1 MQIVIDIPETAY
13 EYFAQGMRYVD
24 DVEMAII
31 AIVDGTPLPKG
42 HGRLIDADELEEL
55 FGKKCVGDC
64 GACMPKRK
72 TDGYGRWYDTCLLID
87 DAPTIVEADTES
99 EEV

>member
-1 MQIVIDIPETAY
+1 MKLVIDISDNVY
-13 EYFAQGMRYVD
+13 EGIKKLILSD
-24 DVEMAII
+24 EN
-31 AIVDGTPLPKG
+31 IVAVVNAFRKGKPLPKG

-87 DAPTIVEADTES
+87 DAPTIAEADTES